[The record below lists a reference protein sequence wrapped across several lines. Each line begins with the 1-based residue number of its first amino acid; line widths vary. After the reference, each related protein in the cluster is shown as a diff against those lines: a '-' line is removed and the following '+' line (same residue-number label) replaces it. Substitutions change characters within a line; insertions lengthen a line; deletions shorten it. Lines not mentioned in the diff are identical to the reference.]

1 MTKAK
6 ELVNVV
12 ITLLVIGAVFSLYLG
27 SHRQASVQAPAFVY
41 DEVVVQKSMPASQIK
56 EAAKAVPVPNPILPV
71 ESVPPIVP
79 PRIISEVIPEYPAP
93 ALEKGIEGVVMVQ
106 AFVGLN
112 GKPERV
118 EVKAAS
124 GNAELDASAIKAVSQ
139 WTFSPAAQ
147 GGASLASWFEVPV
160 RFSIK

>member
-106 AFVGLN
+106 AF
-112 GKPERV
+112 
-118 EVKAAS
+118 
-124 GNAELDASAIKAVSQ
+124 
-139 WTFSPAAQ
+139 
-147 GGASLASWFEVPV
+147 
-160 RFSIK
+160 